1 MVVFSILLLCAL
13 PLLIVLNAVVL
24 PRVLTALA
32 ERIWP
37 ERSGEFSSVLS
48 IALAFDS
55 DQALVW
61 NTQVPLLQLI
71 LQSGSQ
77 GISVPRLRNTY
88 GESVRRYPEIYEGF
102 TFQQWLWFLDE
113 AQLVICGGKR
123 VFLTRKGIDFLRYG
137 LTTRTSSASSSPPC
151 CDDLLRHGG

>member
-1 MVVFSILLLCAL
+1 
-13 PLLIVLNAVVL
+13 
-24 PRVLTALA
+24 
-32 ERIWP
+32 
-37 ERSGEFSSVLS
+37 SGEFSSVLS

-77 GISVPRLRNTY
+77 GISVACLRKAY

-102 TFQQWLWFLDE
+102 TFQQWLRFLDE
-113 AQLVICGGKR
+113 AQLVICSGKR
-123 VFLTRKGIDFLRYG
+123 VFLTRKGTDFLRYG
-137 LTTRTSSASSSPPC
+137 LTTRTSAASSSPPC
-151 CDDLLRHGG
+151 CDDLLQHGG